1 MKLYWFAKY
10 NLSTGEQE
18 RRASWLA
25 KSLKEACEY
34 VLCYLHI
41 KDKSWKVGPSGRV
54 FVRPGG
60 DETWVFEKEEE
71 IQNAD

>member
-25 KSLKEACEY
+25 KSMEEACEY
-34 VLCYLHI
+34 VLSYLHI
-41 KDKSWKVGPSGRV
+41 KDMSWEVGPSGRV